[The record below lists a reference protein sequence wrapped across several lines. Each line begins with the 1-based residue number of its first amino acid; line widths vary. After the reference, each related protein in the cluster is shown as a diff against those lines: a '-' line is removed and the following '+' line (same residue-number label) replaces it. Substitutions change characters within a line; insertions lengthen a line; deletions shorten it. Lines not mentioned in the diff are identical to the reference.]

1 MQVSDVANYIF
12 VLGNEFLVNY
22 VTFQVIITFS
32 KSGKSLTSIN
42 VIWPKQKYVITVG
55 LQEWAN

>member
-42 VIWPKQKYVITVG
+42 VI
-55 LQEWAN
+55 